1 MKCSQCQSEMLEGS
15 VNIQAGGV
23 GLIEITRPSA
33 ELLFDG
39 EIVIRS
45 KKGSF
50 GFQKKTKYEAYV
62 CEQCSL
68 IIFKYD

>member
-1 MKCSQCQSEMLEGS
+1 MIEGS

-23 GLIEITRPSA
+23 GLLEFTKPSA

-45 KKGSF
+45 KQGLF
-50 GFQKKTKYEAYV
+50 GAQKKTKYDAFV

-68 IIFKYD
+68 ITFKYE